1 MTNRLNL
8 HIDESGNQNLSEGL
22 YIVTV
27 VLHNHA
33 KNVSAP
39 IHEYEKRLVDAGID
53 NVAFH
58 GKDLLHGNENY
69 RLISST
75 DRKRLL
81 VQFARLVRLLPFKYF
96 ALCYKAS
103 DVHDQKELEARI
115 RRDLVSFIYEHLSFF
130 QTFDTISVYY
140 DNGQAVVSSALHD
153 ALDFVLA
160 KNVADYRKADHNARK
175 LLQVADYICMIERT
189 LIAYNAGQQTKT
201 HERFFGSRRNFMQ
214 SFVKQLARKR
224 FAN

>member
-58 GKDLLHGNENY
+58 QYPL
-69 RLISST
+69 
-75 DRKRLL
+75 
-81 VQFARLVRLLPFKYF
+81 
-96 ALCYKAS
+96 
-103 DVHDQKELEARI
+103 
-115 RRDLVSFIYEHLSFF
+115 
-130 QTFDTISVYY
+130 
-140 DNGQAVVSSALHD
+140 
-153 ALDFVLA
+153 
-160 KNVADYRKADHNARK
+160 
-175 LLQVADYICMIERT
+175 
-189 LIAYNAGQQTKT
+189 
-201 HERFFGSRRNFMQ
+201 
-214 SFVKQLARKR
+214 
-224 FAN
+224 